1 MDTMR
6 DRFAPVVS
14 RLLDEDPRVAV
25 VLAAIGTDAFAG
37 AARRHPDRVV
47 DVGIREQ
54 LLIGTAAGLAL
65 TGLRPVAH
73 TFASFLVER
82 PFEQVKLDLGHQEA
96 GAVLVSAAASFDWP
110 AGGYTHMAPGD
121 VALLDTLDGWT
132 VHVPGH
138 PDEAETLLRHAVAA
152 GDDKVYVRLS
162 VQANGQALPVDG
174 ERFRTVREGRSGVV
188 VAVGPMLD
196 AVLAAT
202 KGLDVTVLYAT
213 TVRPF
218 DGAALRRATET
229 AGADV
234 VLVEP
239 YLAGTSTAAANDALS
254 DVPHRLLG
262 LGVGRR
268 ELRRYGRPEEHVAAH
283 GLDARS
289 LRERIAGF
297 LGAAWRQES
306 ARMSRSSPSSSM
318 ASSRARTQANWDSW
332 SAIQNFP
339 GSASTS
345 SSRSS
350 LGQRTARE
358 VSSSGSV
365 ANIFPATRNVGM
377 LQAIFSVVSGRDRAI
392 RRTSSA
398 SGMAGTVSA
407 RTDNHLVRAVAGMR
421 LQ

>member
-6 DRFAPVVS
+6 DRFAPVAS
-14 RLLDEDPRVAV
+14 RLLDENPRVAV
-25 VLAAIGTDAFAG
+25 ILAAIGTDGFAA
-37 AARRHPDRVV
+37 AARRHPGRVV

-54 LLIGTAAGLAL
+54 LLIGAAAGLAL
-65 TGLRPVAH
+65 TGLRPVVH

-138 PDEAETLLRHAVAA
+138 PDEAQTLLRHAVAA

-174 ERFRTVREGRSGVV
+174 ESFRTVREGRSGVV

-202 KGLDVTVLYAT
+202 EGLDVTVLYAT

-229 AGADV
+229 AGTDV

-254 DVPHRLLG
+254 DVPHRVLG

-268 ELRRYGRPEEHVAAH
+268 ELRRYGRLEEHVAAH

-289 LRERIAGF
+289 LRERISGF
-297 LGAAWRQES
+297 LGAA
-306 ARMSRSSPSSSM
+306 
-318 ASSRARTQANWDSW
+318 
-332 SAIQNFP
+332 
-339 GSASTS
+339 
-345 SSRSS
+345 
-350 LGQRTARE
+350 
-358 VSSSGSV
+358 
-365 ANIFPATRNVGM
+365 VG
-377 LQAIFSVVSGRDRAI
+377 G
-392 RRTSSA
+392 
-398 SGMAGTVSA
+398 
-407 RTDNHLVRAVAGMR
+407 
-421 LQ
+421 

>member
-25 VLAAIGTDAFAG
+25 VLAAIGTDGFAG

-54 LLIGTAAGLAL
+54 LLIGAAAGLAL
-65 TGLRPVAH
+65 TGLRPVVH

-202 KGLDVTVLYAT
+202 EGLDVTVLYAT

-218 DGAALRRATET
+218 DGAALRRVTET
-229 AGADV
+229 AGTDV

-268 ELRRYGRPEEHVAAH
+268 ELRRYGRLEEHVAAH

-297 LGAAWRQES
+297 LGAA
-306 ARMSRSSPSSSM
+306 
-318 ASSRARTQANWDSW
+318 
-332 SAIQNFP
+332 
-339 GSASTS
+339 
-345 SSRSS
+345 
-350 LGQRTARE
+350 
-358 VSSSGSV
+358 
-365 ANIFPATRNVGM
+365 
-377 LQAIFSVVSGRDRAI
+377 
-392 RRTSSA
+392 
-398 SGMAGTVSA
+398 
-407 RTDNHLVRAVAGMR
+407 VRV
-421 LQ
+421 